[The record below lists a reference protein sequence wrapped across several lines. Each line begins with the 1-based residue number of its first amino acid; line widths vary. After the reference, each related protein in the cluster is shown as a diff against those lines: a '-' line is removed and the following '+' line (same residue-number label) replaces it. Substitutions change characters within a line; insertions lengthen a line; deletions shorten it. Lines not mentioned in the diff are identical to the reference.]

1 MLNLVLEVKR
11 ITKQQMV
18 LKFSEVI
25 KIAQLT
31 SRSFTWNHDRKKK
44 KKTTN
49 VLWRAD
55 FNWTYLNQLISG
67 GGDPVALQNKV
78 MASPRSAVALNDFC
92 NVVIAGGTGK

>member
-11 ITKQQMV
+11 ITKQQTV

-49 VLWRAD
+49 VQWRAD